1 MSDGFPVLEIIF
13 FAIVAA
19 FIFLRLRSVLG
30 RRTGHE
36 KPPVDSISARS
47 RARNDD
53 QDKVIELPDR
63 TPRGEEPA
71 TVASDGDTVVTLG
84 LDQVK
89 VADPNFSEGEFLEGA
104 GMAYEMI
111 VTSFANGDK
120 DTLRPL
126 LDDAV
131 YREFE
136 VVIDERETAQETVE
150 NTLLAI
156 RSTDLIEARIA
167 DGTAELTVKFI
178 SEMVKLTRAAS
189 GEITSGDPRA
199 VQEVTDFWT
208 FARDTRQRDPNWTLI
223 ATRSSN

>member
-13 FAIVAA
+13 FAMVAA

-36 KPPVDSISARS
+36 KPPMDSISARS
-47 RARNDD
+47 RGAPDD

-71 TVASDGDTVVTLG
+71 AVASDGDTVVTFG
-84 LDQVK
+84 LAQVK
-89 VADPNFSEGEFLEGA
+89 VADPKFSEREFLEGSR
-104 GMAYEMI
+104 MAYEMI

-136 VVIDERETAQETVE
+136 VSIDEREAAEETLE

-156 RSTDLIEARIA
+156 KSADLIEARIV
-167 DGTAELTVKFI
+167 GRTAELTVKFV